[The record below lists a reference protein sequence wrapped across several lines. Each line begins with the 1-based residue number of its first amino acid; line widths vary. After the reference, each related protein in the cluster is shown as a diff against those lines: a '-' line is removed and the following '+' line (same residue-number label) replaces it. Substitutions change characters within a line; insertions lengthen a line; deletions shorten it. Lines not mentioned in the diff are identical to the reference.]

1 MPPGI
6 FFEVIKTSSIQS
18 PELTKLGDVPQER
31 LTEEVPSPEA
41 VIGAMKTVGTWMGEI
56 RTYFLRAH
64 LPEEDA
70 EAERIA
76 RIAKR
81 YVIIGGDLCR
91 RMASGVLLK
100 CISQRTGVE
109 ILSDVHEGECGSHS
123 ASRTLVAKVF
133 RQGFYWPHSV
143 TRHDQ
148 TGAAVSGMSVPCQ
161 ADSPARASG
170 TDHVVIMA
178 IRSLGTG

>member
-6 FFEVIKTSSIQS
+6 FFEVIKTSSIQP
-18 PELTKLGDVPQER
+18 PELTKPGDVPQER
-31 LTEEVPSPEA
+31 LMEEVPLLEA
-41 VIGAMKTVGTWMGEI
+41 VIGAMKNVGTWMGEI
-56 RTYFLRAH
+56 RTYLLRAH

-100 CISQRTGVE
+100 CINQRTGVE

-123 ASRTLVAKVF
+123 ASRTLVGKVF

-170 TDHVVIMA
+170 TDHAVIMT

>member
-1 MPPGI
+1 
-6 FFEVIKTSSIQS
+6 
-18 PELTKLGDVPQER
+18 
-31 LTEEVPSPEA
+31 
-41 VIGAMKTVGTWMGEI
+41 
-56 RTYFLRAH
+56 
-64 LPEEDA
+64 
-70 EAERIA
+70 
-76 RIAKR
+76 
-81 YVIIGGDLCR
+81 
-91 RMASGVLLK
+91 MASGVLLK

-161 ADSPARASG
+161 ADSPAHASG
-170 TDHVVIMA
+170 TDHAVIMT